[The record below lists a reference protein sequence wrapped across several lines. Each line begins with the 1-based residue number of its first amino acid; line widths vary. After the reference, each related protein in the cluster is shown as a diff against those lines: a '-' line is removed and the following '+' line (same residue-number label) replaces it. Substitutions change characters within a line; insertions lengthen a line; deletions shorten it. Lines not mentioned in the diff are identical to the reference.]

1 MTFALLPSE
10 LQHVAPEVLQDYLR
24 SAISRLAAAPALAS
38 RLRVRPADLRD
49 AVAATFDELC
59 ASESRDGSSSQLKLV
74 FRHDCQNLTCLNP
87 RCALCCQNPN
97 KRCPDSVNFASKYLE
112 KNPLKSKCGASI
124 KIEVVNAATG
134 ELAHS
139 QLLQGVQLELSM
151 LDGKKFAAL
160 HETGEDMASC
170 ELFLT
175 PKGKELLNPGRLG
188 TLTTDK
194 RVRMSLT
201 PRGQAVLSTDL
212 SVQVSS
218 EAMLGGQKSPYKLLV
233 RAVNQHTGLQVPY
246 ITFVASEDFVV
257 ATPRVAKA
265 VKAEI
270 PCVDDPVSKLE
281 DIGEKTQKKL
291 LDIQVAAE
299 SAGVHDLVFPDRS
312 ITTVG
317 QFKQLV
323 ELSNTDPR
331 FNEKLKQFLIPNKA
345 REHVALAVENDKR
358 LRMWY
363 SEPNNVEGGLLY
375 RSVRARV
382 DLEHPDV
389 LVQHKVLP
397 SGTTEPD
404 LTPCSQAQGEKRDML
419 RRLIHKAKED
429 WKATDHPNWS
439 IRDMDSAA
447 FLDSHMQP
455 GQTVYAPIPDNRHL
469 DHGLGLGSG
478 SSFGAA
484 SWQGAGQIGGSPR
497 LTGAGQI
504 GGDSLTGQARSESPF
519 ALGQYTQPFQCNEGP
534 PQLDSGGH
542 QPSSNGFGG
551 FPLPSSNSPFFHTQ
565 QTSMADIFPSHSA
578 SLLQPATSQAASTS
592 MSHWPSATGTASGTL
607 PHQFSD
613 QGRLLQDLQRS
624 LSSQGSPSI
633 SPAPFGSHVTTT
645 SGANGNSPALTQN
658 SAPSST
664 PNGHPFHPGSGSG
677 SLAGQLARPAELDRV
692 SSGYLEPGPKRMRAP
707 QQQQQQ
713 PEASSAFANPSSEI
727 ARQQQML
734 KQRHSGSSSPSMVP
748 SSPFG
753 RSPHQESDPGQL
765 HMAPP
770 TSGGQPVQAKQ
781 QQQQESAQP
790 QQRQL
795 GNPDLQKN
803 IIDHLHD
810 LPNVSDAIFEE
821 PYLLS
826 ENSMHLLAE
835 RSQAPTN
842 PEGISGR
849 PPASPA
855 NLSPPLLHNYL
866 NDTRVD
872 PLRNHVRFSPIPSD
886 HDWRSPEVSSSPAAS
901 PPVQL
906 DLESDHPSSGELIPN
921 VDPARA
927 RWAQKE
933 RWSSGNIFASFGSRV
948 RRQLGESNKSD
959 GLESMR
965 DISEF
970 LPDLEDMDADQPV
983 HEDMRS
989 VSGSAG
995 PMVKRALLVIDVQR
1009 DFLPGGA
1016 VPTEEKGILP
1026 IIVDL
1031 LSRKIFDLTIA
1042 SQDWHPQDHI
1052 SFAAVHGKQP
1062 GQQVTVNGTTYS
1074 VFAQHCLQH
1083 SEGACFP
1090 KELELY
1096 AFDKIVQKGIAQDD
1110 ECFSA
1115 FASFGKRQTTGL
1127 ANYLKE
1133 QNIQQVF
1140 VAGMTL
1146 EQSRDTKGPAWS
1158 WRKVDSVS
1166 GHSMLRLYG
1175 FLELEHG
1182 GPNRAWL
1189 APSVIF
1195 ILHMHLN

>member
-1 MTFALLPSE
+1 MQE
-10 LQHVAPEVLQDYLR
+10 YLR
-24 SAISRLAAAPALAS
+24 SAINRLAAAPALAS
-38 RLRVRPADLRD
+38 RLRVRAADLRN

-74 FRHDCQNLTCLNP
+74 FRHDCQNLTCFNP

-124 KIEVVNAATG
+124 RIEVVNAATG
-134 ELAHS
+134 ELAHP
-139 QLLQGVQLELSM
+139 QLLQDVQLELSM
-151 LDGKKFAAL
+151 MDGKKFAAL

-212 SVQVSS
+212 NVQVSS

-233 RAVNQHTGLQVPY
+233 RAVNQHTGVEVPY

-291 LDIQVAAE
+291 LDIQAAAE
-299 SAGVHDLVFPDRS
+299 SSGVHDLVFPDRS

-363 SEPNNVEGGLLY
+363 PEPNNIEGGLLY

-389 LVQHKVLP
+389 LVQHKVLGNG
-397 SGTTEPD
+397 STEPD
-404 LTPCSQAQGEKRDML
+404 LTPCSQAQGEKREAL

-469 DHGLGLGSG
+469 DHGLGLGR
-478 SSFGAA
+478 
-484 SWQGAGQIGGSPR
+484 AGQVGGE
-497 LTGAGQI
+497 
-504 GGDSLTGQARSESPF
+504 SLKGQARSESPF
-519 ALGQYTQPFQCNEGP
+519 ALGQNTQPFQSNEGP
-534 PQLDSGGH
+534 PQFGPGSH

-551 FPLPSSNSPFFHTQ
+551 FPLPSSNSPFFNTQ

-578 SLLQPATSQAASTS
+578 SLLQPATSQAASGS
-592 MSHWPSATGTASGTL
+592 MSHWPSATGAASGTL
-607 PHQFSD
+607 PQQFSD
-613 QGRLLQDLQRS
+613 QGRLLQDLQKS

-633 SPAPFGSHVTTT
+633 SPAPFGSHVTTS
-645 SGANGNSPALTQN
+645 SGADANSPALSQN
-658 SAPSST
+658 SAPSSA
-664 PNGHPFHPGSGSG
+664 PNDQSFHPSLGSG
-677 SLAGQLARPAELDRV
+677 SLARQLARPAELDRV

-713 PEASSAFANPSSEI
+713 QPETSSAFANPSSEI

-734 KQRHSGSSSPSMVP
+734 RQQHSGGSSPSMVP

-753 RSPHQESDPGQL
+753 GSAHQDSDPAQL
-765 HMAPP
+765 HMGPA
-770 TSGGQPVQAKQ
+770 TSGGQPTQSRQ
-781 QQQQESAQP
+781 QQQQELAQP
-790 QQRQL
+790 QQQQL
-795 GNPDLQKN
+795 GNPDLQQN
-803 IIDHLHD
+803 IMDHLHD

-835 RSQAPTN
+835 RSQAPSN
-842 PEGISGR
+842 PEGVSGR

-855 NLSPPLLHNYL
+855 NLSPPQLHNYL

-872 PLRNHVRFSPIPSD
+872 LPRNHVRFSPIPSD
-886 HDWRSPEVSSSPAAS
+886 HDWRSPEVSSSPAET

-906 DLESDHPSSGELIPN
+906 DLDPQPSSGELIPN
-921 VDPARA
+921 VDPSRA

-983 HEDMRS
+983 HEDMR
-989 VSGSAG
+989 
-995 PMVKRALLVIDVQR
+995 
-1009 DFLPGGA
+1009 
-1016 VPTEEKGILP
+1016 
-1026 IIVDL
+1026 
-1031 LSRKIFDLTIA
+1031 
-1042 SQDWHPQDHI
+1042 
-1052 SFAAVHGKQP
+1052 
-1062 GQQVTVNGTTYS
+1062 
-1074 VFAQHCLQH
+1074 
-1083 SEGACFP
+1083 
-1090 KELELY
+1090 
-1096 AFDKIVQKGIAQDD
+1096 
-1110 ECFSA
+1110 
-1115 FASFGKRQTTGL
+1115 
-1127 ANYLKE
+1127 
-1133 QNIQQVF
+1133 
-1140 VAGMTL
+1140 
-1146 EQSRDTKGPAWS
+1146 
-1158 WRKVDSVS
+1158 
-1166 GHSMLRLYG
+1166 
-1175 FLELEHG
+1175 
-1182 GPNRAWL
+1182 
-1189 APSVIF
+1189 
-1195 ILHMHLN
+1195 

>member
-1 MTFALLPSE
+1 MTFALPPPE
-10 LQHVAPEVLQDYLR
+10 LQHVAPEFLQDYLR
-24 SAISRLAAAPALAS
+24 SAISRLAAAPTLAS

-124 KIEVVNAATG
+124 RIEVVNAATG

-139 QLLQGVQLELSM
+139 QLLQDVQLELSM

-212 SVQVSS
+212 NVQVSS

-233 RAVNQHTGLQVPY
+233 RAVNQHTGAEVPY

-291 LDIQVAAE
+291 LDIQAAAE
-299 SAGVHDLVFPDRS
+299 SSGVHDLVFPDRS

-363 SEPNNVEGGLLY
+363 PEPHNIEGGLLY

-397 SGTTEPD
+397 NGTTEPD
-404 LTPCSQAQGEKRDML
+404 LTPCSQAQGEKREAL

-429 WKATDHPNWS
+429 WKATDHANWS

-447 FLDSHMQP
+447 FLDSHVQP
-455 GQTVYAPIPDNRHL
+455 GQSVYAAIPDNRHL

-478 SSFGAA
+478 SSFGSQHQGSGQLPISPSQGSGQLPIGFNQGSGHLPFSPSQSGQFGVSPRQSGHLSTSNSQGSGQLLGQLLGQNRSGSLTGAA
-484 SWQGAGQIGGSPR
+484 SWQGAGQIGGSPH

-504 GGDSLTGQARSESPF
+504 VGESLTGQARSESPF
-519 ALGQYTQPFQCNEGP
+519 ALGQYTQPFQSNEGP
-534 PQLDSGGH
+534 PQFGSGSH

-565 QTSMADIFPSHSA
+565 HTSMADIFPSHSA

-592 MSHWPSATGTASGTL
+592 MSHWPSATGAASETL

-613 QGRLLQDLQRS
+613 QGRMLQDLQKS

-633 SPAPFGSHVTTT
+633 SPTPFGSHMTT
-645 SGANGNSPALTQN
+645 SSGADANSPALSQN
-658 SAPSST
+658 SAPSSA
-664 PNGHPFHPGSGSG
+664 PNGHPFLPGVGSG
-677 SLAGQLARPAELDRV
+677 SLARQLARPAELGRV
-692 SSGYLEPGPKRMRAP
+692 SSGYHEPGPKRMRSP

-727 ARQQQML
+727 AMQQQML
-734 KQRHSGSSSPSMVP
+734 KQRHSGSSGTSMVP

-753 RSPHQESDPGQL
+753 GSAHQDSDPGQL
-765 HMAPP
+765 HMGPT
-770 TSGGQPVQAKQ
+770 TSGGQPMQARR

-790 QQRQL
+790 QQQQL

-842 PEGISGR
+842 PEGVSGR

-855 NLSPPLLHNYL
+855 NLSPPQLHNYL

-906 DLESDHPSSGELIPN
+906 DLERDHPSSGELIPN

-983 HEDMRS
+983 QEDMR
-989 VSGSAG
+989 
-995 PMVKRALLVIDVQR
+995 
-1009 DFLPGGA
+1009 
-1016 VPTEEKGILP
+1016 
-1026 IIVDL
+1026 
-1031 LSRKIFDLTIA
+1031 
-1042 SQDWHPQDHI
+1042 
-1052 SFAAVHGKQP
+1052 
-1062 GQQVTVNGTTYS
+1062 
-1074 VFAQHCLQH
+1074 
-1083 SEGACFP
+1083 
-1090 KELELY
+1090 
-1096 AFDKIVQKGIAQDD
+1096 
-1110 ECFSA
+1110 
-1115 FASFGKRQTTGL
+1115 
-1127 ANYLKE
+1127 
-1133 QNIQQVF
+1133 
-1140 VAGMTL
+1140 
-1146 EQSRDTKGPAWS
+1146 
-1158 WRKVDSVS
+1158 
-1166 GHSMLRLYG
+1166 
-1175 FLELEHG
+1175 
-1182 GPNRAWL
+1182 
-1189 APSVIF
+1189 
-1195 ILHMHLN
+1195 

>member
-1 MTFALLPSE
+1 MTFALPPPE
-10 LQHVAPEVLQDYLR
+10 LQHVAPEVLQEYLR
-24 SAISRLAAAPALAS
+24 SAIKRLAAAPALAS
-38 RLRVRPADLRD
+38 RLRVRAADLRD
-49 AVAATFDELC
+49 AALATFDELC
-59 ASESRDGSSSQLKLV
+59 ASESRNGSSSQLKLV

-97 KRCPDSVNFASKYLE
+97 KRCPDSVNFACKYLE

-124 KIEVVNAATG
+124 RIEVVNAATG

-139 QLLQGVQLELSM
+139 QLLQDVQLELSM

-212 SVQVSS
+212 NVQVSS

-233 RAVNQHTGLQVPY
+233 RAVNQHTGLEVPY

-291 LDIQVAAE
+291 LDIQAAAE
-299 SAGVHDLVFPDRS
+299 SSGVHDVVFPDRS

-317 QFKQLV
+317 QFKQLI

-363 SEPNNVEGGLLY
+363 PEPNNIEGGLLY

-397 SGTTEPD
+397 GGTTEPD
-404 LTPCSQAQGEKRDML
+404 LTPCSQAQGEKREAL
-419 RRLIHKAKED
+419 RRLMHKAKED

-447 FLDSHMQP
+447 FLDPHMQP

-469 DHGLGLGSG
+469 DHGLGIGSG
-478 SSFGAA
+478 SSF
-484 SWQGAGQIGGSPR
+484 
-497 LTGAGQI
+497 
-504 GGDSLTGQARSESPF
+504 GQARSESPF
-519 ALGQYTQPFQCNEGP
+519 ALGHYTQPFQSNEGP
-534 PQLDSGGH
+534 PQFGSGSH
-542 QPSSNGFGG
+542 QPSTDGFGG
-551 FPLPSSNSPFFHTQ
+551 FPLPSSNSSFFPTQ

-592 MSHWPSATGTASGTL
+592 ASHWSGTL
-607 PHQFSD
+607 PHQLSD
-613 QGRLLQDLQRS
+613 QGRMLQDLQKS
-624 LSSQGSPSI
+624 LSRQGSPSI
-633 SPAPFGSHVTTT
+633 SPALFGSHMTT
-645 SGANGNSPALTQN
+645 SSGADANSPALSLN

-664 PNGHPFHPGSGSG
+664 PNDHSFDPGSGSG
-677 SLAGQLARPAELDRV
+677 SLAKLARPADLNRV
-692 SSGYLEPGPKRMRAP
+692 SSGYHEPGPKRMRAP
-707 QQQQQQ
+707 QQQQQ
-713 PEASSAFANPSSEI
+713 PEASSAFASPFSEI
-727 ARQQQML
+727 AMQQQML
-734 KQRHSGSSSPSMVP
+734 RERHSGGSSPSMVP

-753 RSPHQESDPGQL
+753 GSAHQDSDADQL
-765 HMAPP
+765 HMGP
-770 TSGGQPVQAKQ
+770 TTTGAQPMQARQ
-781 QQQQESAQP
+781 QQQQGSAQP
-790 QQRQL
+790 QQHQL

-835 RSQAPTN
+835 PSQAPTHL
-842 PEGISGR
+842 EGVNGR
-849 PPASPA
+849 PPARPA
-855 NLSPPLLHNYL
+855 NLSPPPLHNYL
-866 NDTRVD
+866 SDTRVD

-886 HDWRSPEVSSSPAAS
+886 HDWRSPEVTSSPAAS
-901 PPVQL
+901 PPVHL
-906 DLESDHPSSGELIPN
+906 DLERDPPSSGELIPN

-983 HEDMRS
+983 HEDMRRSIHACFRS
-989 VSGSAG
+989 VRGSAG
-995 PMVKRALLVIDVQR
+995 RMVKRALLLIDVQR

-1016 VPTEEKGILP
+1016 VPTEEKGIVP

-1052 SFAAVHGKQP
+1052 SFADVHGKHP
-1062 GQQVTVNGTTYS
+1062 GQQIVVDGTTYS
-1074 VFAQHCLQH
+1074 VFAKHCLQH
-1083 SEGACFP
+1083 SDGACFP

-1096 AFDKIVQKGIAQDD
+1096 AFDKIVQKGIDHDD

-1115 FASFGKRQTTGL
+1115 FASFGKRRTTGL
-1127 ANYLKE
+1127 ADYLKE
-1133 QNIQQVF
+1133 QNVQQLF

-1146 EQSRDTKGPAWS
+1146 EQCVKQTVQDAIQEGFETYVVSDACAP
-1158 WRKVDSVS
+1158 VDADAEAGILQDLHRAGARLIVS
-1166 GHSMLRLYG
+1166 ADI
-1175 FLELEHG
+1175 
-1182 GPNRAWL
+1182 PC
-1189 APSVIF
+1189 
-1195 ILHMHLN
+1195 

>member
-478 SSFGAA
+478 SSFGSQHQGSGQLPISPSQGSGQLPIGFTQGSGHLPFSPSQSGQFGVSPRQSGQLSTSNSQGSGQLLGQLLGQNRSGSLTGAA

-803 IIDHLHD
+803 IIDHLHGKHV
-810 LPNVSDAIFEE
+810 LIMLILVAAHAQTLGNTS
-821 PYLLS
+821 
-826 ENSMHLLAE
+826 
-835 RSQAPTN
+835 
-842 PEGISGR
+842 
-849 PPASPA
+849 
-855 NLSPPLLHNYL
+855 
-866 NDTRVD
+866 
-872 PLRNHVRFSPIPSD
+872 PLRIQHTRSRAATSFYACIRESTAPGKMLLLCCVRQETHMGCYVKSP
-886 HDWRSPEVSSSPAAS
+886 
-901 PPVQL
+901 
-906 DLESDHPSSGELIPN
+906 
-921 VDPARA
+921 
-927 RWAQKE
+927 
-933 RWSSGNIFASFGSRV
+933 
-948 RRQLGESNKSD
+948 
-959 GLESMR
+959 
-965 DISEF
+965 
-970 LPDLEDMDADQPV
+970 
-983 HEDMRS
+983 
-989 VSGSAG
+989 
-995 PMVKRALLVIDVQR
+995 
-1009 DFLPGGA
+1009 
-1016 VPTEEKGILP
+1016 
-1026 IIVDL
+1026 
-1031 LSRKIFDLTIA
+1031 
-1042 SQDWHPQDHI
+1042 
-1052 SFAAVHGKQP
+1052 
-1062 GQQVTVNGTTYS
+1062 
-1074 VFAQHCLQH
+1074 
-1083 SEGACFP
+1083 
-1090 KELELY
+1090 
-1096 AFDKIVQKGIAQDD
+1096 
-1110 ECFSA
+1110 
-1115 FASFGKRQTTGL
+1115 
-1127 ANYLKE
+1127 
-1133 QNIQQVF
+1133 
-1140 VAGMTL
+1140 
-1146 EQSRDTKGPAWS
+1146 
-1158 WRKVDSVS
+1158 
-1166 GHSMLRLYG
+1166 
-1175 FLELEHG
+1175 
-1182 GPNRAWL
+1182 
-1189 APSVIF
+1189 
-1195 ILHMHLN
+1195 